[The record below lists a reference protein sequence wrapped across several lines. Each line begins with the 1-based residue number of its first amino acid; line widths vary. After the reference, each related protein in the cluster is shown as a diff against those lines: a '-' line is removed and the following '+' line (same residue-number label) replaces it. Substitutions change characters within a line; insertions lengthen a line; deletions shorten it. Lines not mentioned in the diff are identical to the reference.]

1 MENENKAEVESFIKE
16 LPPVEFCCV
25 YGSTL
30 HPNNHDK
37 SSMVDFILGVA
48 DPMQWHSD
56 NLNLNRIHYASW
68 MVHLGGAKLIT
79 EVAEGIG
86 VGVHFNPF
94 VTWNDR
100 MFKYGIVRMHD
111 LIRDVLTWDR
121 FYLSGRLQKPVQ
133 ILVDNLEIAEVN
145 SVNLKAAV
153 ASALL
158 LLPSQFTE
166 EDLYAKICSLSYM
179 GDLRMFF
186 AEDKNKVKK
195 IVQGQFDLFQ
205 SLYKPF
211 LEEYEKK
218 ELLRFSSSGV
228 QGNISQ
234 DCGLSAA
241 HLHVSSLGSTIRSRM
256 AMELG
261 DNKMLDE
268 SGKVIH
274 QVVINSREEA
284 AKCMQKVLRRVV
296 MVSSARQAVSGLLA
310 VGGVN
315 GTRYLA
321 NKIRKAWKSWS

>member
-166 EDLYAKICSLSYM
+166 
-179 GDLRMFF
+179 
-186 AEDKNKVKK
+186 VKK